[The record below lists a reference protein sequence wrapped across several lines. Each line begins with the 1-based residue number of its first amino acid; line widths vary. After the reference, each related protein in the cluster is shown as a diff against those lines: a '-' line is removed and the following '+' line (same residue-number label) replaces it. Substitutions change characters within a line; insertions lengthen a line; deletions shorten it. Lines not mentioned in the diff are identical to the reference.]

1 MREVKKSD
9 LVDEVLVVDACSSD
23 RTAEVALRAGAR
35 VVKQDEH
42 LPPGKGTTMQVGIEH
57 SKGDILVF
65 FDADIDNFKTEL
77 VDRMVS
83 PILKGE
89 ADFVKGSFRRKA
101 GRVTEMVAKPL
112 MAVFFPEV
120 KVKQP
125 LSGQIAGRRELF
137 EKIRI
142 ERDWGVDV
150 GILLDLPTGAAVK
163 DVDLGYI
170 SHRMKQEEDLSEM
183 SQEVAGTIM
192 TRSVG
197 QGRLFFGGTRNVFDR
212 LKSWL
217 SIAPPETKKSRVV
230 IFDMDG
236 VLLERRVIDALAR
249 KYGFAKELRKARERC
264 ASGKISERELSEFL
278 ASFLKGLRVDDIEKT
293 VSKISLNNG
302 VKETVKKLRQRG
314 FKIAILSDSYQIA
327 CNVTG
332 KRIEADYSIGNIL
345 EVKDGKLTGVI
356 IKNQPNCSECDF
368 SLCKKVGVERIA
380 RKFGVS
386 PRECIIVGDG
396 ENDAHAMD
404 IAGLG
409 VAFNAA
415 SKVKEKARILID
427 KDMRDLLEYL
437 S

>member
-1 MREVKKSD
+1 MREVKKSK
-9 LVDEVLVVDACSSD
+9 LVDEVLVVDACSRD

-35 VVKQDEH
+35 VVKQDKH
-42 LPPGKGTTMQVGIEH
+42 LPSGKGTTMQVGIENAR
-57 SKGDILVF
+57 GDVLVF
-65 FDADIDNFKTEL
+65 FDADINNFKTEF

-89 ADFVKGSFRRKA
+89 ADFVKGSFTRTA

-112 MAVFFPEV
+112 ITVFFPEV
-120 KVKQP
+120 KMKQP

-137 EKIRI
+137 ERIRL

-150 GILLDLPTGAAVK
+150 GILLDLPTGVRIRE
-163 DVDLGYI
+163 VDLGYI
-170 SHRMKQEEDLSEM
+170 SHRMKREGELSDM

-197 QGRLFFGGTRNVFDR
+197 QGRLFFGGMGNLFGR

-217 SIAPPETKKSRVV
+217 SITPPETKKSRVV

-236 VLLERRVIDALAR
+236 VLLKGRVIDALAR
-249 KYGFAKELRKARERC
+249 EYGFAKELRKARERC
-264 ASGKISERELSEFL
+264 AGGEISERELSEFL
-278 ASFLKGLRVDDIEKT
+278 ARFLKGLRVDDIEKT
-293 VSKISLNNG
+293 VSKLSLNKG
-302 VKETVKKLRQRG
+302 VKETVKKLKQRG

-332 KRIEADYSIGNIL
+332 KRIKADYSIGNIL
-345 EVKDGKLTGVI
+345 EVKNGRLTGVI

-404 IAGLG
+404 VAGLG

>member
-1 MREVKKSD
+1 MRF
-9 LVDEVLVVDACSSD
+9 
-23 RTAEVALRAGAR
+23 
-35 VVKQDEH
+35 
-42 LPPGKGTTMQVGIEH
+42 GIEN
-57 SKGDILVF
+57 STGDVLVF
-65 FDADIDNFKTEL
+65 FDTDIDNFKTDF
-77 VDRMVS
+77 VDRIVS

-89 ADFVKGSFRRKA
+89 ADFVKGGFRRKA

-142 ERDWGVDV
+142 QRDWGVDV
-150 GILLDLPTGAAVK
+150 GILLDLPSGAKVK

-170 SHRMKQEEDLSEM
+170 SHRMKQEGDLSEM

-197 QGRLFFGGTRNVFDR
+197 QGRLFFGGMRNVLGR
-212 LKSWL
+212 LTSWL
-217 SIAPPETKKSRVV
+217 SITPMDTKKTRVV

-236 VLLERRVIDALAR
+236 VLLKGRTIDALAR
-249 KYGFAKELRKARERC
+249 KYGFAKELRKARQRC
-264 ASGKISERELSEFL
+264 ASGKMSDRELSEFL
-278 ASFLKGLRVDDIEKT
+278 ASLLKGLRADDVKKT
-293 VSKISLNNG
+293 VSKISLNKG
-302 VKETVKKLRQRG
+302 VKETVKELKQRG
-314 FKIAILSDSYQIA
+314 FRVAILSDSYQIA
-327 CNVTG
+327 CKVIG
-332 KRIEADYSIGNIL
+332 KRVGIGYSIGNLL
-345 EVKDGKLTGVI
+345 EVKNGRLTGAI
-356 IKNQPNCSECDF
+356 ITSQPNCSECDF
-368 SLCKKVGVERIA
+368 SLCKRVGVERIA

-404 IAGLG
+404 VAGLG
-409 VAFNAA
+409 VAFNAT
-415 SKVKEKARILID
+415 SKVKEKAHILID

-437 S
+437 N

>member
-1 MREVKKSD
+1 M
-9 LVDEVLVVDACSSD
+9 LVVDACSSD
-23 RTAEVALRAGAR
+23 KTAEVALRAGAR
-35 VVKQDEH
+35 VVRQDER
-42 LPPGKGTTMQVGIEH
+42 LPTGKGTTMQVGIENAR
-57 SKGDILVF
+57 GDVLVF
-65 FDADIDNFKTEL
+65 FDADINNFKTEF

-89 ADFVKGSFRRKA
+89 ADFVKGSFTRNA

-112 MAVFFPEV
+112 ITVFFPEV
-120 KVKQP
+120 KMKQP
-125 LSGQIAGRRELF
+125 LSGQIAGRRELL
-137 EKIRI
+137 EKIRL
-142 ERDWGVDV
+142 ETDWGVDV
-150 GILLDLPTGAAVK
+150 GILLDLPGGVK
-163 DVDLGYI
+163 VREVDLGYI
-170 SHRMKQEEDLSEM
+170 SHRMKQEGALSEM

-192 TRSVG
+192 ARSVG
-197 QGRLFFGGTRNVFDR
+197 QGRLFFGGIGNVFDR

-217 SIAPPETKKSRVV
+217 SITTPDTKKSRVV

-236 VLLERRVIDALAR
+236 VLLEGRVIDALAR
-249 KYGFAKELRKARERC
+249 EYGFAKELRKARERC
-264 ASGKISERELSEFL
+264 ASGKMSERELSEFL
-278 ASFLKGLRVDDIEKT
+278 ARFLKGLRVDDIEKT
-293 VSKISLNNG
+293 ASKISLNNG
-302 VKETVKKLRQRG
+302 VKETVKKLKQRG

-332 KRIEADYSIGNIL
+332 KRIRADYSLGNIL
-345 EVKDGKLTGVI
+345 EVKNGRLTGVI

-386 PRECIIVGDG
+386 LRECIIVGDG
-396 ENDAHAMD
+396 KNDAHAMD